1 MFGYKQDATAQ
12 LNLGQLTNLKK
23 KKEKKQS
30 LSQFWWQ
37 MDCQVKFLSP
47 QNISGNVVKNNFP
60 KKN

>member
-30 LSQFWWQ
+30 LSQF
-37 MDCQVKFLSP
+37 
-47 QNISGNVVKNNFP
+47 
-60 KKN
+60 